1 MKRTPAKTTTATEL
15 MQIRLR
21 TARSA
26 LDLLLSGIGR
36 YFVSQ
41 SSTSLQVDPFNQ
53 RAICFAPIAPIV
65 APSIAPM
72 MPALNQIVMT
82 IVLVSDMPFEA
93 MK

>member
-1 MKRTPAKTTTATEL
+1 MKRTPAKTATATEL

-26 LDLLLSGIGR
+26 LDLLLSSIGR

-41 SSTSLQVDPFNQ
+41 SSTLLQVDPFNQ
-53 RAICFAPIAPIV
+53 RAICLAPTAPIV
-65 APSIAPM
+65 APRIAPM
-72 MPALNQIVMT
+72 MPALNQIAMT
-82 IVLVSDMPFEA
+82 MVLVSDMPFEA